1 MSRPINIASIDTIN
15 IENKTTSFLYN
26 FNKKIGNTFSVSY
39 IDNSTTQIKGI
50 KFAANP
56 QKEDVVVRFNGTDY
70 IFHAFI
76 VTKDIDDS
84 DNDYGIIIELYSI
97 NYTDTLFLQF
107 PTSIESK
114 KSDIDTMISKL
125 DDDTADNID
134 GDTNEV
140 YSVSEININPNTWF
154 PTDETYE
161 FYTLDDKNI
170 TFVMFSKQMT
180 RTQDSTDILDTRFTT
195 SFSSPSTI
203 TSTTTLPIFRS
214 TESPKQ
220 MNIPDAEFQDI
231 YIECSPEGDNVIRPQ
246 KVFTIRK
253 LFDFGNNKESFV
265 SNVEGFDADNIPEI
279 SRQFGIFLVG
289 MVIFVIVYLMV
300 NPEQIPAAVS
310 NIFQKSTN
318 YKISY
323 KTNFYRYTIYVLT
336 IFIAFCSLFF
346 LLRDKPEIL
355 DYKTRF
361 GALEIKKFPLVWFI
375 TSLFFVLFFVVLREQ
390 YSDYEEKNFKWL
402 KEIIKK
408 RIKDYVEAFKE
419 PDTIFEHEEDTQ
431 LLEDFEMSVIVF
443 LVKSLSV
450 IVCLLVLF
458 LITYLIVIYSE
469 VDIWIMILFLC
480 GCIVVAAGFLCSM
493 YYGIIYTLRRMPKR
507 DKITQDGHH
516 DDLSK
521 RIYSVLLRII
531 RKGRY
536 AKNKTIRWFIDRFKY
551 EYFITSIIGLFI
563 YGFIYAL
570 TYLMLFFTTPRESL
584 NLKSIAVFSLFI
596 SFLCYVHIYL
606 KSLYDF
612 FIPEKNMDNIKNHV
626 NVAAVAVAAT
636 QNPNKT

>member
-39 IDNSTTQIKGI
+39 IDNSTTRIKGI

-76 VTKDIDDS
+76 LTKDIDDS

-125 DDDTADNID
+125 DNDTADNID

-170 TFVMFSKQMT
+170 TFVMFNQQMRMTSDSK
-180 RTQDSTDILDTRFTT
+180 DILDTRFTT
-195 SFSSPSTI
+195 SFSSPYPT

-289 MVIFVIVYLMV
+289 MVIFVIVYFMV
-300 NPEQIPAAVS
+300 NPEQIPNIVS
-310 NIFQKSTN
+310 DIIKDSTYFKFQKTDN
-318 YKISY
+318 AFI
-323 KTNFYRYTIYVLT
+323 YTIYFLT
-336 IFIAFCSLFF
+336 VFIALCSLLF
-346 LLRDKPEIL
+346 LLRDKPEIE

-361 GALEIKKFPLVWFI
+361 GALEIKNLPLVYFI
-375 TSLFFVLFFVVLREQ
+375 SILFG
-390 YSDYEEKNFKWL
+390 
-402 KEIIKK
+402 
-408 RIKDYVEAFKE
+408 
-419 PDTIFEHEEDTQ
+419 
-431 LLEDFEMSVIVF
+431 
-443 LVKSLSV
+443 
-450 IVCLLVLF
+450 VLF
-458 LITYLIVIYSE
+458 LVAYFGSFDDRKTESKQFGELLKILGVFGIVGIRGIFLRIGFIMMGALIIA
-469 VDIWIMILFLC
+469 LC
-480 GCIVVAAGFLCSM
+480 IAALGVGLGLLVGAAICGLIFYIIFCIGK
-493 YYGIIYTLRRMPKR
+493 IIYDCTHKDNFSVYYYFGTYTNDCPRIPR
-507 DKITQDGHH
+507 DSKPRGSFL
-516 DDLSK
+516 DL
-521 RIYSVLLRII
+521 II
-531 RKGRY
+531 DNREHV
-536 AKNKTIRWFIDRFKY
+536 IRFL
-551 EYFITSIIGLFI
+551 TALFI
-563 YGFIYAL
+563 YGFIYASTYFLLFL
-570 TYLMLFFTTPRESL
+570 TNHTR

-596 SFLCYVHIYL
+596 SCLCYVHLLL

-612 FIPEKNMDNIKNHV
+612 FIPEDKKDNIEIAA
-626 NVAAVAVAAT
+626 NVAAVAAT